1 MKRRWYLIQVDM
13 ESTREVNP
21 EYASNGEYWCVFLA
35 KHHDNIKKS

>member
-1 MKRRWYLIQVDM
+1 MKRQWCLIQVDM

-35 KHHDNIKKS
+35 NHPEDV